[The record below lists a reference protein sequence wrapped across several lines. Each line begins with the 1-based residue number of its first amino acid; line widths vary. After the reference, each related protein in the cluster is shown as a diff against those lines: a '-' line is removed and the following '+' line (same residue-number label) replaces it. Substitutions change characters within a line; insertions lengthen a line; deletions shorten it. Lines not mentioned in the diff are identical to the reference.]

1 MWVMETHHRKWDFI
15 QQQIMLG
22 FEPSM
27 GFPCFIANPLT
38 PAKYTGTPSCQ
49 TKRSMSH
56 IYIYVHQYNPA
67 HTSTY
72 ISFAGELTSAQQKY
86 VQKKS
91 TNQPIQRIIKWIV

>member
-1 MWVMETHHRKWDFI
+1 MWVMETHQRKWDFI

-56 IYIYVHQYNPA
+56 IYMY
-67 HTSTY
+67 TST
-72 ISFAGELTSAQQKY
+72 
-86 VQKKS
+86 
-91 TNQPIQRIIKWIV
+91 IQHIRLHTYLLLVS